1 MKTTAAAADRRRD
14 PNWLRKHPL
23 YKHSHQ
29 WMDRV
34 DLAMARRIAEK
45 IREKPEL
52 MQIAWAQ
59 LRRWKKMDHDWP
71 ACFREWEHIMKE
83 NSPDRVL
90 QILTQDNDE
99 GQRLRQSDPFIGI
112 LPEEERMWF
121 LEHYEEDGV

>member
-1 MKTTAAAADRRRD
+1 MKTTPVSADQRSD

-29 WMDRV
+29 WIDRV
-34 DLAMARRIAEK
+34 DLAMARRVAEK

-52 MQIAWAQ
+52 MDIAWAQ
-59 LRRWKKMDHDWP
+59 LRRWKRMSRPWP
-71 ACFREWEHIMKE
+71 ACFREWERIMKN
-83 NSPDRVL
+83 NSTERVL

-112 LPEEERMWF
+112 LTEKERTWF